1 MGTLQ
6 EIVTRGAAAMGLPL
20 PTGAAEKLYTYYQRL
35 EAVNA
40 VTNLTAITGETDC
53 ANLHFLDS
61 MALLALFDF
70 RGKSVID
77 VGSGAGFPGLP
88 MKIAEP
94 SIRLTLL
101 DALLKR
107 VEFLSDLCAE
117 LGDQETVCL
126 HARAEEAAAP
136 GGDLRE
142 SFDFAVSRAV
152 ASLATLC
159 ELSLPFVRPG
169 GRFIAMK
176 SIGSEEEVQAA
187 GNAIALLG
195 GVLEATRDYEI
206 PGTGIIHRVVVIR
219 KDAPTPGRYP
229 RRFSKIK
236 KAPL

>member
-219 KDAPTPGRYP
+219 KDAPTPARYP